1 MKFEDLE
8 FGEDDMNG
16 ICAFMLFDNNY
27 GVSVIRNSYSY
38 GGRDGLYELAVVYMS
53 PGMIESELD
62 YDNPVANGD
71 VRGYLTP
78 EDVTQLMEEVI
89 LFPVKTN

>member
-8 FGEDDMNG
+8 FEADDMNG
-16 ICAFMLFDNNY
+16 IYAFMLFDNNY
-27 GVSVIRNSYSY
+27 GVSVTRNSYSY
-38 GGRDGLYELAVVYMS
+38 GGRDGLYELAVVHMS
-53 PGMIESELD
+53 PGMSESELD

-78 EDVTQLMEEVI
+78 EDVTQLMEEVV
-89 LFPVKTN
+89 LFPAKTN

>member
-8 FGEDDMNG
+8 FEVDDMNG
-16 ICAFMLFDNNY
+16 LYAFMLFDNNY
-27 GVSVIRNSYSY
+27 GVSVVKGPYSY
-38 GGRDGLYELAVVYMS
+38 GGRDGLYELAVIHKSPDMS
-53 PGMIESELD
+53 ESELD

-78 EDVTQLMEEVI
+78 EDVTQLMEEVA
-89 LFPVKTN
+89 LFPVKN

>member
-8 FGEDDMNG
+8 FEADDMNG
-16 ICAFMLFDNNY
+16 IRAFILFDNNY

-38 GGRDGLYELAVVYMS
+38 GGRDGLYELAVVHMS
-53 PGMIESELD
+53 PDMGESKLD

-71 VRGYLTP
+71 VRGHLTP
-78 EDVTQLMEEVI
+78 EDVTQLMEEVV
-89 LFPVKTN
+89 LLPVKN

>member
-8 FGEDDMNG
+8 FEVDDMNG
-16 ICAFMLFDNNY
+16 LHAFMLFDNNY
-27 GVSVIRNSYSY
+27 GVSVVKGPYSY
-38 GGRDGLYELAVVYMS
+38 GGRDGLYELAVVHMS
-53 PGMIESELD
+53 PNMSESELD

-78 EDVTQLMEEVI
+78 EDVTQLMEEII
-89 LFPVKTN
+89 LFPVKN